1 MFAKPLPNSFSKSA
15 KAFSLIEVVLALGIV
30 SFAMMAVVG
39 TLPVGLRSS
48 QQSRSQ
54 IAAANI
60 ARQIQGDLQQISF
73 RSSVADAFTIEK
85 LSTTPFYFSQD
96 GTRSEARDA
105 YYVAAFTLN
114 DVTAPGLSVNS
125 SNARRVN
132 VSISYPA
139 NVAQANRQQ
148 IVYSLLLAKQK
159 ND

>member
-1 MFAKPLPNSFSKSA
+1 MFAKPLPHFSKPA
-15 KAFSLIEVVLALGIV
+15 RAFSLIEVVLALGIV

-39 TLPVGLRSS
+39 TLPVGLRSA

-73 RSSVADAFTIEK
+73 ESSSSDDLTIAT
-85 LSTTPFYFSQD
+85 LPDNPFYFSQD
-96 GTRSEARDA
+96 GTRSQERDA
-105 YYVAAFTLN
+105 YYVASFTLN
-114 DVTAPGLSVNS
+114 AINAPGLSVNS
-125 SNARRVN
+125 SNARSVK

-139 NVAQANRQQ
+139 SVAKANRQEV
-148 IVYSLLLAKQK
+148 VYSLLLAKQK